1 MQQSVEFSFVIPVYN
16 SVISLEE
23 ICKKIEEHITP
34 LGNYEVIFIDD
45 CSPNVNTWKT
55 ISTLS
60 DKYSEVKGIRL
71 RKNAGKAAALLC
83 GFQEASGNYIVTIDD
98 DLQQDPKDFK
108 FLWEARSHDVVV
120 GKVIKRNHSL
130 FKDFVSWVNHWVE
143 IWAYNKPKNFRHS
156 PYKLFK
162 REIIE
167 SILEIKSNKPFIGA
181 LICAVTDDIINVDIP
196 HYKRQENESGFTI
209 GKMWDVFSN
218 LLFNNSSILLKLV
231 AWLGIGLSLVCLGTS
246 TVLFANK
253 LITNT
258 EIHNWVI
265 LWLTICGIGGVLL
278 FSVGIIGEYLI
289 RIISGVEKRPA
300 YFIKETTCK
309 KK

>member
-1 MQQSVEFSFVIPVYN
+1 
-16 SVISLEE
+16 
-23 ICKKIEEHITP
+23 
-34 LGNYEVIFIDD
+34 
-45 CSPNVNTWKT
+45 
-55 ISTLS
+55 
-60 DKYSEVKGIRL
+60 
-71 RKNAGKAAALLC
+71 
-83 GFQEASGNYIVTIDD
+83 
-98 DLQQDPKDFK
+98 
-108 FLWEARSHDVVV
+108 
-120 GKVIKRNHSL
+120 
-130 FKDFVSWVNHWVE
+130 
-143 IWAYNKPKNFRHS
+143 
-156 PYKLFK
+156 
-162 REIIE
+162 
-167 SILEIKSNKPFIGA
+167 
-181 LICAVTDDIINVDIP
+181 
-196 HYKRQENESGFTI
+196 
-209 GKMWDVFSN
+209 MWDVFSN